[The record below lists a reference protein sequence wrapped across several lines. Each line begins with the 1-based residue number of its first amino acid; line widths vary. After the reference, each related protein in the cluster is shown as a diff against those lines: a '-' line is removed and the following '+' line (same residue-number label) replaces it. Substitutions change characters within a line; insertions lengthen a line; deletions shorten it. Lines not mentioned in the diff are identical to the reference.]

1 MAFSTRVK
9 AAVNRLLAPLNLRVE
24 TRTAERAEA
33 ARLRVLAARGHFS
46 RAVFPV
52 PPAFTQADP
61 APILEAA
68 RRYGDRL
75 AALASADRNPVG
87 FTLDNDYY
95 SSPDAEVLYC
105 VIREA
110 RPSRLV
116 EVGSGHSTRI
126 ARLAII
132 DGGLATTLVSIDPHP
147 RIDISGLADVV
158 CAEPVESGAGR
169 SQLAALAAGDILFID
184 SSHEIR
190 PGNDVTTLCLQVLP
204 ALPSG
209 VLVHVDDIFL
219 PYDYPQAW
227 IDAGWGWTE
236 QYLVQALL
244 DGTDRYEV
252 LWPGHYFQ
260 RTRPEFASHFPQLGA
275 RMAKSLWLRVR

>member
-9 AAVNRLLAPLNLRVE
+9 AAVNRALSQLNLRLE
-24 TRTAERAEA
+24 TLSAERGER
-33 ARLRVLAARGHFS
+33 ARLAALARRGHFS

-52 PPAFTQADP
+52 PAGFRQADP
-61 APILEAA
+61 APVYAA
-68 RRYGDRL
+68 LARYADRL
-75 AALASADRNPVG
+75 ATFASGDRNPVG

-105 VIREA
+105 MIRDA
-110 RPSRLV
+110 RPPRLV

-132 DGGLATTLVSIDPHP
+132 DGGLDTTLVSIDPHP
-147 RIDISGLADVV
+147 RIDIAGLADVV
-158 CAEPVESGAGR
+158 CAERVESGAGR
-169 SQLAALAAGDILFID
+169 SQVAALAAGDILFID

-190 PGNDVTTLCLQVLP
+190 PGNDVIALYLEVLP

-252 LWPGHYFQ
+252 LWPGHYVQ
-260 RTRPEFASHFPQLGA
+260 RTRPEFASHVPQLGA

>member
-1 MAFSTRVK
+1 
-9 AAVNRLLAPLNLRVE
+9 
-24 TRTAERAEA
+24 
-33 ARLRVLAARGHFS
+33 
-46 RAVFPV
+46 VFPV

-184 SSHEIR
+184 SSHELR
-190 PGNDVTTLCLQVLP
+190 PGNDVIALYLEILP

-209 VLVHVDDIFL
+209 VLVQIDDIFL
-219 PYDYPQAW
+219 PYDYPASWVVEQRW
-227 IDAGWGWTE
+227 PFTE
-236 QYLVQALL
+236 QYLLQGMLM
-244 DGTDRYEV
+244 TSDRYDV
-252 LWPGHYFQ
+252 LWPGHYLQ
-260 RTRPEFASHFPQLGA
+260 RTLPSFASHFPLLEA
-275 RMAKSLWLRVR
+275 RVAKSLWLRVR